1 MAVVPKAMT
10 SWGLL
15 GERVMVHEGIEITIA
30 PPDLM
35 DVALG
40 TTELLEV
47 ALETDVMEVEMDD
60 E

>member
-1 MAVVPKAMT
+1 MAVVPQAMA

-15 GERVMVHEGIEITIA
+15 GARVMVQEGVEITMA

-40 TTELLEV
+40 TTELLEI

>member
-1 MAVVPKAMT
+1 MAIVAKAIA

-15 GERVMVHEGIEITIA
+15 GGRVMVHEGIEITVLPA
-30 PPDLM
+30 DLM

-47 ALETDVMEVEMDD
+47 ALEADVMEVEMDD

>member
-1 MAVVPKAMT
+1 MAVVPKAMA

-15 GERVMVHEGIEITIA
+15 GGRVMVHEGIEITVA

-35 DVALG
+35 DVTLG

-47 ALETDVMEVEMDD
+47 ALETEVMEVEMDD